1 MATNIPDM
9 KKQEN
14 MTKQNTSETKIQN
27 IEIDGSLQYN
37 DYIGSI
43 EYSKEDNMFYGKVL
57 YINDAI
63 LFEGETIKE
72 LYKDFEEGVKH
83 YLAICKAEGTEP
95 NKPMSG
101 TFNVR
106 TSPEYHYKLSVI
118 SKRENLSLNKIVN
131 EAISYFIKEKG
142 LMFEGK

>member
-1 MATNIPDM
+1 M
-9 KKQEN
+9 KRKEE
-14 MTKQNTSETKIQN
+14 KSIQKRSKPQTHT
-27 IEIDGSLQYN
+27 IEIGGSLQYN

-57 YINDAI
+57 YINDTI

-72 LYKDFEEGVKH
+72 LVKDFEEGVKH
-83 YLAICKAEGTEP
+83 YLSVCKAEGVEP

-101 TFNVR
+101 VFNVR
-106 TSPEYHYKLSVI
+106 TTPEYHYKLSVI

-131 EAISYFIKEKG
+131 EAIQFFIKEKG
-142 LMFEGK
+142 VRVEGK